1 MELSRRSTPSMGC
14 WRGWSRVS
22 LAAVH
27 PSRPSPLSLCPR
39 LAPPAFILSSSLY
52 PSEKAEETLERS
64 IQPRGKPGVGEGA
77 SYISL
82 PINIQSV
89 GEVPTHPPHCS
100 THHPYH
106 SPGGTW
112 APQGGGVFPPSAL
125 THSPHPNPQAPRIGT
140 PPSCSLPPLR
150 L

>member
-14 WRGWSRVS
+14 WRGWSQVS

-39 LAPPAFILSSSLY
+39 LAPPASILSSSLY

-64 IQPRGKPGVGEGA
+64 IQPRGEPGVGEGA
-77 SYISL
+77 SYIPL

-89 GEVPTHPPHCS
+89 GEVPADPPHCS

-125 THSPHPNPQAPRIGT
+125 TRSPRPNPRPPGLAPR
-140 PPSCSLPPLR
+140 PPVPSHP
-150 L
+150 